1 MKAWQK
7 CEYTY
12 LPIKRVYPNP
22 FNTNRM
28 CAREYEGLK
37 RDLMEKG
44 VEGIPPILVTP
55 RNDRFMIIDGEHRW
69 KASLELGFDTIKA
82 EIVYLSDEDA
92 KVECFKRN
100 YQRGR
105 IDYLKAAELFSLE
118 KNFGLTV
125 REIAKKYNLSTY
137 TVDYILQ
144 LTKLSGEARDFV
156 NNVNYAV
163 EDLLENDFRFTFRH
177 LIALSKLPEREMLKF
192 AKEFYEHKV
201 SGPEAERLVA
211 NFLAKQ
217 KILSIIE
224 EKVSSNLIFPKPAQL
239 LKTIVER
246 DPLTYSEEKI
256 EMLCKIGSEEG
267 QINFIRK
274 TFLERLDKSSLYSL
288 SPLEGPETRSKKS
301 SYFKCQCGRVY
312 LVKGKVLDVLDKW
325 EKPAEK
331 VIEILPEHVGK
342 KLHINY
348 ADMISYFD

>member
-1 MKAWQK
+1 MKAWPK

-28 CAREYEGLK
+28 CAKEYEGLK

-44 VEGIPPILVTP
+44 VEGVPPILVTP

-82 EIVYLSDEDA
+82 EIIYLSDEEA

-105 IDYLKAAELFSLE
+105 IDYLKAAELFSME
-118 KNFGLTV
+118 KDSGLTV

-144 LTKLSGEARDFV
+144 LKKLSAEVKEFIYKVNDSSEDFE
-156 NNVNYAV
+156 NV
-163 EDLLENDFRFTFRH
+163 FRFTFRH
-177 LIALSKLPEREMLKF
+177 LVALSKLPGKDMLCF
-192 AKEFYEHKV
+192 AKEFFENSV
-201 SGPEAERLVA
+201 SGPEAEKIVA
-211 NFLAKQ
+211 NFLAKL

-224 EKVSSNLIFPKPAQL
+224 EKVSNGIIFPKPASF
-239 LKTIVER
+239 LKSILER
-246 DPLTYSEEKI
+246 DPLTFSEDKI
-256 EMLCKIGSEEG
+256 EMLCKICDEEG
-267 QINFIRK
+267 QINFIRS
-274 TFLERLDKSSLYSL
+274 TFLENLEKCSLYSL
-288 SPLEGPETRSKKS
+288 APLNGPRTNGKRS

-312 LVKGKVLDVLDKW
+312 LVKGKVLDMLEKW

-331 VIEILPEHVGK
+331 IIEILPEHVGK
-342 KLHINY
+342 RLHVNY
-348 ADMISYFD
+348 ADMIAYFE